1 MKMSFHSKVD
11 IVTFLFLLYQE
22 ELNTRQAEQIV
33 HGILQEILDGIR
45 SPDRPA
51 SPVDAYITDEEIFSR
66 KNPGVFIPLLIQER
80 STLIFSRKNN
90 SFYGKQ
96 NILF

>member
-1 MKMSFHSKVD
+1 MERLFSLMTEYDLILCLKIKMSLHSSTKV
-11 IVTFLFLLYQE
+11 VTFLFILSHQE

-33 HGILQEILDGIR
+33 YGILQEILDGIR

-66 KNPGVFIPLLIQER
+66 KNPGVL
-80 STLIFSRKNN
+80 
-90 SFYGKQ
+90 YHC
-96 NILF
+96 

>member
-1 MKMSFHSKVD
+1 MKMSFHFSAQV
-11 IVTFLFLLYQE
+11 VSFLILLHQE

-51 SPVDAYITDEEIFSR
+51 SPMDAYITDEEIFSR
-66 KNPGVFIPLLIQER
+66 KNAGVL
-80 STLIFSRKNN
+80 
-90 SFYGKQ
+90 YHY
-96 NILF
+96 